1 MNCCV
6 WPPRSIWHRKS
17 DKIQSDE
24 NQTEFSG
31 WVASIIQ
38 YFWSNNEVYQLF
50 VLMFRNASPQIPK
63 LRQRIKQAIS
73 AAESSRPI
81 PMTWVELL
89 VASVGT
95 DPSSLIWHLLSFKLR
110 IKKWQVSMAYHVW
123 CWHVL
128 TTCLS
133 LPCFKLFGMAHT
145 GKSKFRNR
153 LGLVQ
158 DGSGCGKRKA
168 AVAEYVEHVP
178 FSRWLRLGDP
188 IHFHQPWPWQCS
200 CLFSHFTHPI
210 KLNLVSITAI

>member
-6 WPPRSIWHRKS
+6 WPPRSVWHRKS

-128 TTCLS
+128 THLCKIQVATDIGIVSQDTQVKHLLTPASKPTSLGFHFNYLS
-133 LPCFKLFGMAHT
+133 
-145 GKSKFRNR
+145 SN
-153 LGLVQ
+153 
-158 DGSGCGKRKA
+158 GSVLK
-168 AVAEYVEHVP
+168 
-178 FSRWLRLGDP
+178 
-188 IHFHQPWPWQCS
+188 
-200 CLFSHFTHPI
+200 
-210 KLNLVSITAI
+210 